1 MEQSLNPNVA
11 GLVKNRNASPA
22 DFRLL
27 GNDELTKIRAIC
39 EFINIDLRQNDYEVA
54 PMLESTFL
62 DNNTSMVDNLK
73 SIPVLESFEQQ
84 ELSRLLEM
92 SKIRKYKPGECIVE
106 EGRSDT
112 WLYFLMYGKVRIS
125 KGGKEVA
132 ILSSKGEVF
141 GEMGAMDSSRRS
153 ASAHAITDSVC
164 LATDIFYLEKL
175 TGNEKLAFGYV
186 FYRLMSEIL
195 ARRLRLTTEALV
207 QAKGRINLK
216 FW

>member
-1 MEQSLNPNVA
+1 MQ
-11 GLVKNRNASPA
+11 
-22 DFRLL
+22 
-27 GNDELTKIRAIC
+27 
-39 EFINIDLRQNDYEVA
+39 
-54 PMLESTFL
+54 ESTFL
-62 DNNTSMVDNLK
+62 DNNSSMVENLK
-73 SIPVLESFEQQ
+73 NIPVLESFEQQ

-92 SKIRKYKPGECIVE
+92 SKIRKYKPGECIVQ

-125 KGGKEVA
+125 KGGKEVTV
-132 ILSSKGEVF
+132 LSKKGEVF

-153 ASAHAITDSVC
+153 ASAHAITDAVC
-164 LATDIFYLEKL
+164 LATDIFYLENL

-195 ARRLRLTTEALV
+195 ARRLRHTTEALI